1 MPTTSLR
8 NAEPNQVQNRC
19 VNGVAHCLEGFD
31 CHVHDTS
38 LVALD
43 SRNVF
48 EDNERRS
55 QDLGRTNR
63 TEVQGIARIATPC
76 VIVEVRVA
84 LAWRPCDQ
92 DIDISDSLALTTL
105 GPSSRRT
112 QLAIEQLADVRSDKV
127 RVGEI
132 QSIDVRRMGVTIDSQ
147 GHFGP
152 AAQSPCRFGDTE

>member
-1 MPTTSLR
+1 
-8 NAEPNQVQNRC
+8 
-19 VNGVAHCLEGFD
+19 
-31 CHVHDTS
+31 
-38 LVALD
+38 
-43 SRNVF
+43 
-48 EDNERRS
+48 
-55 QDLGRTNR
+55 
-63 TEVQGIARIATPC
+63 
-76 VIVEVRVA
+76 VA